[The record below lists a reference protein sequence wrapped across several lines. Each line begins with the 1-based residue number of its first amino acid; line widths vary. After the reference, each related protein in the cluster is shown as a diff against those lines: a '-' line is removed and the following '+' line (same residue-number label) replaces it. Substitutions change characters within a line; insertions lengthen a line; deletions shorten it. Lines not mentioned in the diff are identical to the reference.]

1 MRVNRYPI
9 TVGDL
14 KVFFTLFCLPHNSM
28 CLFVVVMPSIR
39 IHNVNC
45 HENKENTLNEKVSPN
60 FWSVLY
66 LPILAISGQTSVE
79 LQLFRVRPR
88 PFLVFIAPP
97 FGGIVRNLTHMVCDD
112 TGTSVPSFMM
122 IHVRGMKL

>member
-45 HENKENTLNEKVSPN
+45 HDNNEKTLKKRVSPN

-66 LPILAISGQTSVE
+66 ILIRAVNEPLI
-79 LQLFRVRPR
+79 
-88 PFLVFIAPP
+88 
-97 FGGIVRNLTHMVCDD
+97 GGL
-112 TGTSVPSFMM
+112 S
-122 IHVRGMKL
+122 K